1 MPITYGVNLA
11 KSWGAERVLDRIL
24 MKSYAPHTARSDVFL
39 SYQRSDEG
47 PAMALARALH
57 EFGRDVFIDILDD
70 TLIPGDRDLDTALM
84 TAIGN
89 SETMVIIVS
98 DNTQLSWWVPW
109 EIGVLTPS
117 GKPRAMYK
125 PTTSKPL
132 PSFLEKLTRFQ
143 NAIEVNQWVLNGR
156 RRY

>member
-1 MPITYGVNLA
+1 MSITYGVNLA
-11 KSWGAERVLDRIL
+11 KAWGAERGLGSVQ

-39 SYQRSDEG
+39 SYQRSDERT
-47 PAMALARALH
+47 AMALASDLH
-57 EFGRDVFIDILDD
+57 EFGHDVFIDILDD

-84 TAIGN
+84 TAIDN

-98 DNTQLSWWVPW
+98 DSTQLSWWVPW
-109 EIGVLTPS
+109 EIGVSTPS
-117 GKPRAMYK
+117 EKPRAMYK

-143 NAIEVNQWVLNGR
+143 SSVEVNQWVLNR
-156 RRY
+156 RRR